1 MYLIT
6 PGSAVSTWEKLI
18 AHLGKQDKYSK
29 FTKRVRYTL
38 CRQDARTTRVLLLIS
53 VLHQIGNCCI
63 SISCLSPVTFP
74 QLVVDKKQ
82 RNLNKL

>member
-1 MYLIT
+1 YLIT

-38 CRQDARTTRVLLLIS
+38 CRQDARTTRVS
-53 VLHQIGNCCI
+53 SFNFVPHKSRNRCI
-63 SISCLSPVTFP
+63 
-74 QLVVDKKQ
+74 
-82 RNLNKL
+82 